1 MKKNFILLLVTMCVF
16 ALSSCGSD
24 EPSNPINPSPK
35 DPSTNTT
42 DVAVSGTVEETG
54 AFHAVING
62 VVNLDAITASYSTVE
77 IGVEWSTSDLF
88 STKQRVEASGVT
100 GRKFRVRV
108 IPLLPNTKYYYRTYV
123 SISSLSY
130 DYYGETY
137 SLTTK
142 KMTESDKIVDLGL
155 PSGTL
160 WAAMNIGANSIE
172 GYGDYFAW
180 GETSPKSSYTSDNYM
195 GNDITS
201 AELPVG
207 RDAATANLGSD
218 WRMPSLDQIK
228 ELISECNWQR
238 ATLNGINGQLAT
250 SKRNSNFIFL
260 PAAGFRGGTSYG
272 AGSYGYYW
280 SRTRNDSY
288 RAYNLCFHLVGVCYD
303 DNGIDDRSG
312 GLSVR
317 AVRVSKN

>member
-1 MKKNFILLLVTMCVF
+1 MKKFFILLLLMVGVF

-62 VVNLDAITASYSTVE
+62 VVNLEAITASYSSVE

-160 WAAMNIGANSIE
+160 WAAMNVGATGIE
-172 GYGDYFAW
+172 GYGDHFAW

-201 AELPVG
+201 AELPAG
-207 RDAATANLGSD
+207 RDAATANWGSD

-228 ELISECNWQR
+228 ELISECNWQW

-250 SKRNSNFIFL
+250 SKHNSNFIFL
-260 PAAGFRGGTSYG
+260 PAAGYRDGASLSR
-272 AGSYGYYW
+272 AGSDGYYW
-280 SRTRNDSY
+280 SRTRNGSYYACGLRFYSGGVSYNGISY
-288 RAYNLCFHLVGVCYD
+288 RGY
-303 DNGIDDRSG
+303 

>member
-1 MKKNFILLLVTMCVF
+1 MALLAVF
-16 ALSSCGSD
+16 SLSSCGGD

-54 AFHAVING
+54 TFHAVING
-62 VVNLDAITASYSTVE
+62 VVNLDAITASYSSVE

-172 GYGDYFAW
+172 DYGDYFAW
-180 GETSPKSSYTSDNYM
+180 GETTPKSEYTWDNYTGKVITSD
-195 GNDITS
+195 
-201 AELPVG
+201 ELPAD
-207 RDAATANLGSD
+207 RDAATANWGSD
-218 WRMPSLDQIK
+218 WQMPSLDQIK
-228 ELISECNWQR
+228 ELISECNWR
-238 ATLNGINGQLAT
+238 WTTLNGINGQLAT

-260 PAAGFRGGTSYG
+260 PAAGARDGTSLNY
-272 AGSYGYYW
+272 AGSLGDYG
-280 SRTRNDSY
+280 SRTRDDSIC
-288 RAYNLCFHLVGVCYD
+288 AYSLFFVSDGVVYYD
-303 DNGIDDRSG
+303 NYGNDRSYG
-312 GLSVR
+312 RSVR

>member
-160 WAAMNIGANSIE
+160 WAAMNVGANSIE

-201 AELPVG
+201 AELPAG
-207 RDAATANLGSD
+207 RDAATANWGSD
-218 WRMPSLDQIK
+218 WQMPSLDQIK

-238 ATLNGINGQLAT
+238 TALNGINGRLAT
-250 SKRNSNFIFL
+250 SKRNGNFIFL
-260 PAAGFRGGTSYG
+260 PAAGCRYGSSLSGAASGGI
-272 AGSYGYYW
+272 YW
-280 SRTRNDSY
+280 SRTLGTGSSNIACSLFFESSDVHWY
-288 RAYNLCFHLVGVCYD
+288 YF
-303 DNGIDDRSG
+303 DRYYG
-312 GLSVR
+312 QSVR
-317 AVRVSKN
+317 AVRVSQN